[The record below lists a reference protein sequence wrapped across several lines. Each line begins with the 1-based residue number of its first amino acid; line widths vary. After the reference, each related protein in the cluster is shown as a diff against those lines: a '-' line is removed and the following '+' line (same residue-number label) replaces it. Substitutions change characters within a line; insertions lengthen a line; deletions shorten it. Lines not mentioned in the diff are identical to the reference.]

1 MQKDCINSLDCL
13 NDDGVIIIHDM
24 LPLSWEQECVPRF
37 YDIWNGDVW
46 KIGVEIMNSE
56 NLNFSIISCD
66 QGVGIL
72 KKNND
77 NYRLVQP

>member
-1 MQKDCINSLDCL
+1 MRS
-13 NDDGVIIIHDM
+13 
-24 LPLSWEQECVPRF
+24 RF
-37 YDIWNGDVW
+37 IDIWNGDVW

-72 KKNND
+72 KKIMIIITIN
-77 NYRLVQP
+77 V